1 MSGCAI
7 AESAKMGSNFRM
19 GQNVVVFDDVRIG
32 SNVVLGNN
40 VVIYPG
46 TKIGDNAVVA
56 DNVVL
61 GRQPKLAPTSTTKV
75 EGILPSLEIGSD
87 CSVGTSAV
95 IYAGTKL
102 GKNVTV
108 ADLATIREKVV
119 IGDFVLVG
127 RGVAIENEVSIGDYT
142 KMQTNSYITAY
153 SILED
158 HVFIAPM
165 VTFTNDNYMGRT
177 EKRLK
182 EMKGAHV
189 KRGAR
194 VGGNSI
200 LLPGIEI
207 GEESFIAAGSIVTK
221 NVPAYKL
228 VMGIPARVVRD
239 VPEEE
244 LLKNQ

>member
-1 MSGCAI
+1 MANRSI
-7 AESAKMGSNFRM
+7 ADSAKTGLNFKM
-19 GQNVVVFDDVRIG
+19 GQNVVIFEDVKIG
-32 SNVVLGNN
+32 SNVILGNN
-40 VVIYPG
+40 VIIYRDVQ
-46 TKIGDNAVVA
+46 IGDNVTIA

-61 GRQPKLAPTSTTKV
+61 GRQPKLAPSSTAKV
-75 EGILPSLEIGSD
+75 EGILSPLEIGSN
-87 CSVGTSAV
+87 CSIGTGAV

-102 GKNVTV
+102 GENVTV
-108 ADLATIREKVV
+108 ADLATIREKVK
-119 IGDFVLVG
+119 IGDFVVVG
-127 RGVAIENEVSIGDYT
+127 RGVAIENEVSIGDHT

-153 SILED
+153 SVLED

-194 VGGNSI
+194 IGGNSI
-200 LLPGIEI
+200 LLPGIVV
-207 GEESFIAAGSIVTK
+207 GEEAFIAAGSIVTK
-221 NVPAYKL
+221 DAPAYKL
-228 VMGIPARVVRD
+228 VMGVPAKVIRN

-244 LLKNQ
+244 LLENQ

>member
-1 MSGCAI
+1 MANCSI
-7 AESAKMGSNFRM
+7 AASAKTGSNFKT
-19 GQNVVVFDDVRIG
+19 GQNVVIYEDVKIG
-32 SNVVLGNN
+32 SNVILGNN
-40 VVIYPG
+40 VIIYEG
-46 TKIGDNAVVA
+46 VQIGDNVTIA
-56 DNVVL
+56 DNAVL
-61 GRQPKLAPTSTTKV
+61 GRQPKLAPTSTAKV
-75 EGILPSLEIGSD
+75 EGRLSPLEIGSG
-87 CSVGTSAV
+87 CSIGTGAI

-102 GKNVTV
+102 GENVTV

-119 IGDFVLVG
+119 IGDFVVVG

-194 VGGNSI
+194 IGGNSI
-200 LLPGIEI
+200 LLPAIEV

-221 NVPAYKL
+221 DVPAYKL